1 MFMDQITIAN
11 AQRLLTLLDCMR
23 ARQPRSPL
31 FDQLNEWGLSISHLR
46 LLALLAPDR
55 ELSMRELAEALNI
68 KPPSLTALTRR
79 LLQSGLLER
88 RPHPDDSRVILL
100 SLSESGRQL
109 HRDLEHERLGQLVHL
124 LSGLSHTEQQVFLD
138 LLERAMRA

>member
-1 MFMDQITIAN
+1 MDQTTIAN

-23 ARQPRSPL
+23 VRQPRSPL

-46 LLALLAPDR
+46 LLGLLAPDR

-79 LLQSGLLER
+79 LLQNGLLER

-109 HRDLEHERLGQLVHL
+109 HRDLERERLHQLVYL